1 MQNTEVEE
9 LTKELAE
16 LKIRKAQ
23 KKLRQK
29 QAAEAKRN
37 ASKGGQVEADMLE
50 LSQKAKS

>member
-1 MQNTEVEE
+1 MQNAEVEE
-9 LTKELAE
+9 LRKELAE

-37 ASKGGQVEADMLE
+37 ATKGVQVEASTLDM
-50 LSQKAKS
+50 SQKAKS